1 MERLMKTA
9 RGLDTFFK
17 IVFWITAIFGGIVM
31 IANLVM
37 LILGPDWMRSHAAQG
52 SWYITGYGFRVPV
65 SLADTS
71 SFPML
76 WRVGAAVFLAAYA
89 AICWILLLIRRILAP
104 MKKGEPFAA
113 GVADDLRKLAW
124 TVLGFGV
131 ISAVWRFVGQVMI
144 STAMSGN
151 LSVNTHYAA
160 GEVIHLD
167 FLIVAAVL
175 FLVSYIF
182 RYGRELQVLS
192 DETL

>member
-1 MERLMKTA
+1 MEKLKRTA
-9 RGLDTFFK
+9 SALDTFFK
-17 IVFWITAIFGGIVM
+17 VFFWITAVAGGIVV

-37 LILGPDWMRSHAAQG
+37 LFLGPDWMRSHAAEG
-52 SWYITGYGFRVPV
+52 SWYITGYGFRVPL
-65 SLADTS
+65 SLVDTS

-76 WRVGAAVFLAAYA
+76 WRVGALVFLAAYA
-89 AICWILLLIRRILAP
+89 AVCWILIIIRRILAP
-104 MKKGEPFAA
+104 MKEGQPFAA

-124 TVLGFGV
+124 TVLIIGLLSGF
-131 ISAVWRFVGQVMI
+131 WRFVSQVMV

-151 LSVNTHYAA
+151 LSVNSHYAA

-182 RYGRELQVLS
+182 RYGRELQVQS